1 LSVSPNADLTLIILP
16 SAEDVNLLQAVIYI
30 SGCTGRSATIAAHW
44 DKTEQSGNY
53 MSEKQIYR
61 CEIVDL
67 SHDGRGVG
75 RIDGKACFIEGAL
88 PDETVEFRYVNRK
101 RNYDEGRVSKVI
113 EPASY
118 RVEPS
123 CKHFSRCGGCS
134 LQHLEHGTQLKF
146 KQQQLIASLERE
158 GLVAD
163 SILPPLSAP
172 PWGYRRRA
180 RLAVQRA
187 KDGRYLIGFRN
198 AGSRRIEPITQCPVL
213 AAPLPQAVKL
223 LPAWLACLP
232 DDIRIFEV
240 ELISADSSFA
250 IAVEASRFPADEEIP
265 AMRDSLVWEAE
276 GPVQLW
282 WKAGKQA
289 RFTCLD
295 TGTDSLSYAVAED
308 INLKFEPGQFIQVNG
323 QINRDMIDQ
332 MLNLL
337 PEAGDTA
344 VDLYCGTGNLSL
356 PLSRRFKQVMGIEGL
371 PDLVNG
377 AISNAADNNIDNV
390 EFTVADLSRGVGLV
404 NFGEAN
410 RSLENIDLIVVDP
423 PRNGAAGV
431 MPWVVKSGAQNLIYI
446 SCHPSTMARDSGVL
460 AEAGYRLKALGVMDM
475 FPHTIHIEAMA
486 FFEKSTGKG

>member
-1 LSVSPNADLTLIILP
+1 LIILP

-44 DKTEQSGNY
+44 DKTEQSGNC

-404 NFGEAN
+404 NVGEAN
-410 RSLENIDLIVVDP
+410 RSLENIDLIVLDP

>member
-1 LSVSPNADLTLIILP
+1 
-16 SAEDVNLLQAVIYI
+16 VIYI

-146 KQQQLIASLERE
+146 KQQQVIASLERE

-410 RSLENIDLIVVDP
+410 RSLENIDLIVLDP

>member
-1 LSVSPNADLTLIILP
+1 
-16 SAEDVNLLQAVIYI
+16 
-30 SGCTGRSATIAAHW
+30 
-44 DKTEQSGNY
+44 

-232 DDIRIFEV
+232 GDIRVFEV

-265 AMRDSLVWEAE
+265 AMRDSLLREAE

-323 QINRDMIDQ
+323 QINREMIDQ

-371 PDLVNG
+371 PDLVKG

-404 NFGEAN
+404 NVGEAN
-410 RSLENIDLIVVDP
+410 RSLENIDLIVLDP

-460 AEAGYRLKALGVMDM
+460 AEAGYRLKAVGVMDM
-475 FPHTIHIEAMA
+475 FPHTSHIEAMA